1 MSIAG
6 ASQLPLLLLLWP
18 LVSGCLSAP
27 ASLPAPSH
35 SSAYSSERS
44 VDLGKLGPDS
54 LPTHTFQITNT
65 TARPIRLTAVEK
77 SCSCQEV
84 GVREGDTIPAGG
96 VLEISFALPNDRSG
110 PLGGLLTLRTDAE
123 SPDLATIRLSL
134 SATLPRRVWTEPS
147 TLRLTRGETAAL
159 MIRSDVPGILETY
172 RDHGTVR
179 GHVQVEGVERVPGA
193 DGAVESLRLSVRLSP
208 AAPPGLVSDYLSVR
222 FEDPR
227 ASQIDVLVQSEG
239 AASASLPPTQKS
251 TTPAGI
257 DPGTRC
263 GCQWPR

>member
-6 ASQLPLLLLLWP
+6 ASQSTVLLLLWP
-18 LVSGCLSAP
+18 LVSGCLFAP

-35 SSAYSSERS
+35 SSAAIHERS
-44 VDLGKLGPDS
+44 VDLGKLGLDS

-65 TARPIRLTAVEK
+65 TSRPIRVAAVEK

-96 VLEISFALPNDRSG
+96 VLDISFALPNDRSG
-110 PLGGLLTLRTDAE
+110 PVGGLLTLRTDAD
-123 SPDLATIRLSL
+123 SPEVAMICLSL

-147 TLRLTRGETAAL
+147 TLRLARGESASL
-159 MIRSDVPGILETY
+159 MIRSDIPGILGTY
-172 RDHGTVR
+172 RDCSTVR
-179 GHVQVEGVERVPGA
+179 RHVEVEAVERVPGA

-208 AAPPGLVSDYLSVR
+208 AAPAGLVSDYLSVR

-227 ASQIDVLVQSEG
+227 ASQIDVLVQGESIG
-239 AASASLPPTQKS
+239 RASAESPNH
-251 TTPAGI
+251 AGVK
-257 DPGTRC
+257 R
-263 GCQWPR
+263 

>member
-6 ASQLPLLLLLWP
+6 ASQLTLLLLLWP

-27 ASLPAPSH
+27 ASLPAPSQ
-35 SSAYSSERS
+35 SSASSSERS

-65 TARPIRLTAVEK
+65 TARPIRITAVEK

-84 GVREGDTIPAGG
+84 GVREGDAIPAGG

-110 PLGGLLTLRTDAE
+110 LVGGLLTLRTDAE
-123 SPDLATIRLSL
+123 SPKLATIRLSL

-147 TLRLTRGETAAL
+147 TLRLARGESASL
-159 MIRSDVPGILETY
+159 MIRSDLPGILETY

-179 GHVQVEGVERVPGA
+179 GHVEVEAMERVPGA

-208 AAPPGLVSDYLSVR
+208 AAPAGLVSDYLSVR
-222 FEDPR
+222 FDDSR
-227 ASQIDVLVQSEG
+227 TSQIDVLVQSESIG
-239 AASASLPPTQKS
+239 RASAKS
-251 TTPAGI
+251 PHHVGV
-257 DPGTRC
+257 R
-263 GCQWPR
+263 R

>member
-27 ASLPAPSH
+27 ASLPAPSQ
-35 SSAYSSERS
+35 SSASSSERS
-44 VDLGKLGPDS
+44 VDLGKRGAES
-54 LPTHTFQITNT
+54 LPTPTFPITNT

-147 TLRLTRGETAAL
+147 TLRLTRGESAAL
-159 MIRSDVPGILETY
+159 MIRSDIPGILGTY
-172 RDHGTVR
+172 RDHSTVR
-179 GHVQVEGVERVPGA
+179 GHVEVEAMERVPGA
-193 DGAVESLRLSVRLSP
+193 DGAIESLRLSVRLSP
-208 AAPPGLVSDYLSVR
+208 AAPAGLVSDYLSVR
-222 FEDPR
+222 FDDSR
-227 ASQIDVLVQSEG
+227 TSQIDVLVHGESIG
-239 AASASLPPTQKS
+239 RASAESPNY
-251 TTPAGI
+251 AGVK
-257 DPGTRC
+257 R
-263 GCQWPR
+263 

>member
-6 ASQLPLLLLLWP
+6 ASQLTLLLLLWP

-35 SSAYSSERS
+35 SSAAIHERS

-65 TARPIRLTAVEK
+65 TSRPIRVATVEK

-110 PLGGLLTLRTDAE
+110 PVGGLLTLRTDAD
-123 SPDLATIRLSL
+123 SPELATIRLSL

-147 TLRLTRGETAAL
+147 TLRLARGESASL
-159 MIRSDVPGILETY
+159 MIRSDIPGILETY

-179 GHVQVEGVERVPGA
+179 GHVEVDAVERVPGA
-193 DGAVESLRLSVRLSP
+193 DGAIESLRLAVRLSP
-208 AAPPGLVSDYLSVR
+208 AAPAGLVSDYLSLH
-222 FEDPR
+222 FDDSR
-227 ASQIDVLVQSEG
+227 ASQIDVLVQSDG
-239 AASASLPPTQKS
+239 VASASLPPTQKP

-257 DPGTRC
+257 DP
-263 GCQWPR
+263 

>member
-6 ASQLPLLLLLWP
+6 ASQLTLLLLLWP

-35 SSAYSSERS
+35 SSAAIHERS

-65 TARPIRLTAVEK
+65 TSRPIRITAVEK

-110 PLGGLLTLRTDAE
+110 PVGGLLTLRTDAE
-123 SPDLATIRLSL
+123 SPKLATIRLSL

-147 TLRLTRGETAAL
+147 TLRLARGESASL
-159 MIRSDVPGILETY
+159 MIRSDIPGILGTY
-172 RDHGTVR
+172 RDCSTVR
-179 GHVQVEGVERVPGA
+179 GHVEVEAVERVPGA
-193 DGAVESLRLSVRLSP
+193 DGAIESLRLAVRLSP
-208 AAPPGLVSDYLSVR
+208 AAPAGLVSDYLSVR

-227 ASQIDVLVQSEG
+227 ASQIDVLVQSDG
-239 AASASLPPTQKS
+239 VASASLPPDSQS

-257 DPGTRC
+257 DP
-263 GCQWPR
+263 